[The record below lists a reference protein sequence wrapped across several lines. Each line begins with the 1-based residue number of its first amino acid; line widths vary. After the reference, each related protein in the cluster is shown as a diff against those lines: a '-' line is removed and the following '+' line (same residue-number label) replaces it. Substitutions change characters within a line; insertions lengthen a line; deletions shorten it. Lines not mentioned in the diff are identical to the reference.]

1 MLKGPCDWIFEKR
14 GSLVGSELSVP
25 RQDLKIRHLN
35 SRKSDDSMTRKGK
48 IKTIIIIKLGE
59 GEISFLHGLEGVQ
72 APSPFPFSLRCWSS
86 GHSFPRTQGSGPPGA
101 FSLRT
106 KESMSSDLLVLP
118 LLS

>member
-1 MLKGPCDWIFEKR
+1 MLKGLCDWIFEKR

-35 SRKSDDSMTRKGK
+35 SRKSDDSMTREGK
-48 IKTIIIIKLGE
+48 IKKIIKLGE
-59 GEISFLHGLEGVQ
+59 GEISFLHGLVGVQ
-72 APSPFPFSLRCWSS
+72 ALSPFPFSLRCWSS
-86 GHSFPRTQGSGPPGA
+86 GHSLPRTQGSGPPGV

-106 KESMSSDLLVLP
+106 KESMSSDLLVLH